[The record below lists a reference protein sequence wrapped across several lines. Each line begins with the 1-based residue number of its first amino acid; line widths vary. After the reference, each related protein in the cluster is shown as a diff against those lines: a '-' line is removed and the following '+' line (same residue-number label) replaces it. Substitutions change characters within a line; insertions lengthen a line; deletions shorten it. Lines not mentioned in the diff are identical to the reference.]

1 MSSDTEKEKESE
13 TTPDQNDTVLELQL
27 GDVIQISSPL
37 NEVLN
42 DQTYIIDYIDKSKA
56 YLINTATMEKL
67 RLPISLEGVIGDG
80 NITRIAILSRS
91 DSASYAQQN
100 GLVTGKWINIYFGG
114 EIPIVITGEITN
126 LENDMI
132 EIKTVDDDVIY
143 LNFDYKGIPESLP
156 IEMIEIRE
164 KPTTRTAF
172 RRIVRG
178 GRRNKGC

>member
-42 DQTYIIDYIDKSKA
+42 GQTYIIDYIDKSKA

-126 LENDMI
+126 LENRK
-132 EIKTVDDDVIY
+132 IKPLSKNEWLTY
-143 LNFDYKGIPESLP
+143 FFFPLYTHPK
-156 IEMIEIRE
+156 
-164 KPTTRTAF
+164 
-172 RRIVRG
+172 
-178 GRRNKGC
+178 